1 VLSTSTNRFL
11 GLRVGTRTTLPLL
24 SLMFARMTSSD
35 SRSLVMMGGWLW
47 EAQAETVAQM
57 V

>member
-1 VLSTSTNRFL
+1 
-11 GLRVGTRTTLPLL
+11 
-24 SLMFARMTSSD
+24 MFARMTSSD

-47 EAQAETVAQM
+47 EALAETVAQM